1 MLANSSEPVRFKG
14 QMISVPETDLLMF
27 VGSPRFTEI
36 EDMARVGVYFSDF
49 PVHDASK
56 DLVLLSHYQK
66 GERELVEKL
75 DEASNHLK
83 VGCLH
88 SLLIITVD
96 ARV

>member
-1 MLANSSEPVRFKG
+1 
-14 QMISVPETDLLMF
+14 MISVPESDLLMF

-36 EDMARVGVYFSDF
+36 EDMSTHGVFFSDF
-49 PVHDASK
+49 SVHDASK

-83 VGCLH
+83 VR
-88 SLLIITVD
+88 SVIDRTRRFFDKRNRKKLIRWSKSVFN
-96 ARV
+96 